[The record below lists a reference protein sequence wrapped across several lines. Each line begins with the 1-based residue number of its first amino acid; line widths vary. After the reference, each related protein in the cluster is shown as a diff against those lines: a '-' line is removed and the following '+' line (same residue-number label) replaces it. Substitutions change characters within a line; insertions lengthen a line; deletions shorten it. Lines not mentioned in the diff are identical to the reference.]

1 MPVPVDELTADEPF
15 PVKPESNE
23 YKALS
28 FLVTHYEYG
37 FTPREIVART
47 ALDKTTAS
55 NVMARLFET
64 GLVKRV
70 DDVYHI
76 EPRQVDE
83 LKYRLE
89 SLDSAVRLFEATPND
104 DSYAEEG
111 WEQEVPSIDPD
122 G

>member
-37 FTPREIVART
+37 FTPREIAART
-47 ALDKTTAS
+47 ALDKTTAV
-55 NVMARLFET
+55 NALARLFENE
-64 GLVKRV
+64 LINRA
-70 DDVYHI
+70 DDVYYI
-76 EPRQVDE
+76 EPHQVEE
-83 LKYRLE
+83 LKHRLE

-122 G
+122 N